1 MTRVVDFGAYF
12 NKLDEENTRAE
23 EFAAKKEKFKTEDK
37 EGFFSPSVDKEGNA
51 TIVIRFLPPKEGET
65 FPYSKKVQHTFE
77 GPNGWFICNCL
88 KEFNHDCPICKSNN
102 SLYAT
107 KNEGNIVIAKEHK
120 RKPVYVANILV
131 VKNDNA
137 PETVGKVFK
146 LRYKSMFD
154 RFIKE
159 ATKDSTDPETGEL
172 ITGFNAFDYDN
183 GANFIWSICKGKY
196 GPDYSKSKFSKA
208 KRINLNNKPLTDSE
222 ITKIDSQLYSLV
234 EYNGTAPEDLD
245 KEYER
250 ICNLYEKKIGEK
262 LNISTNA
269 NLPKQV
275 DAVKNDE
282 ETDQKSEDNSILA
295 KTTPNTVSVEAD
307 DEDFWNSVEKE

>member
-12 NKLDEENTRAE
+12 NKLDEENKKNE
-23 EFAAKKEKFKTEDK
+23 EFEAKKLKFKTEDK

-65 FPYSKKVQHTFE
+65 FPYAKKVQHAFE

-88 KEFNHDCPICKSNN
+88 KEFNHDCPICKANN
-102 SLYAT
+102 GLYAT
-107 KNEGNIVIAKEHK
+107 KNAENILMAKDHK

-146 LRYKSMFD
+146 LRYKAMFD
-154 RFIKE
+154 GFIKD
-159 ATKDSTDPETGEL
+159 ATKDSTDPESGEL
-172 ITGFNAFDYDN
+172 ITGFNAFDYDK
-183 GANFIWSICKGKY
+183 GANFIWSISKGAH
-196 GPDYSKSKFSKA
+196 GPDYSKSKFSKS

-222 ITKIDSQLYSLV
+222 ITKIDSQLYSLI

-245 KEYER
+245 KEYDR

-262 LNISTNA
+262 LNIVNNS

-275 DAVKNDE
+275 DAKKINE
-282 ETDQKSEDNSILA
+282 EQDQKSEDSKIV
-295 KTTPNTVSVEAD
+295 TSNTVSVEKD
-307 DEDFWNSVEKE
+307 DDDFWNSVEKD